1 MSETSYPYAI
11 GRIKVQE
18 AGLIDRTRW
27 NRLWEADETE
37 RSSSWMKSAMA
48 QKPRT
53 TANSIT

>member
-37 RSSSWMKSAMA
+37 ALKLLDEIGLSL
-48 QKPRT
+48 
-53 TANSIT
+53 IHI